1 MGNGPSMTR
10 PPRNPVPEGKKRICV
25 AGFRASPFTG
35 RARAVAALIAEQY
48 PDQYE
53 SWFYFDTSDNFYAF
67 LKETFDPVPF
77 PPHLKGHASS
87 PFVWL
92 EHGKGNVITP
102 IGGNDY
108 LSKWVNEQPALA
120 KDSKITN
127 LVASWYGYTD
137 LFHNADKKAP
147 QSTADITTKA

>member
-1 MGNGPSMTR
+1 MGSGPSMSR
-10 PPRNPVPEGKKRICV
+10 PPRHPVPEGKTRICV
-25 AGFRASPFTG
+25 AGYKISPFTG
-35 RARAVAALIAEQY
+35 RSRTLAGDIAKLH

-53 SWFYFDTSDNFYAF
+53 SWFYFDAADAFYAF

-92 EHGKGNVITP
+92 EKGASNAITP

-108 LSKWVNEQPALA
+108 FVKWILANPDFAKSTTITDLA
-120 KDSKITN
+120 K
-127 LVASWYGYTD
+127 SWVGPGD
-137 LFHNADKKAP
+137 MFHNSRQDAP
-147 QSTADITTKA
+147 QATADIS